1 MKIQQLLKEQVLA
14 RISNSVHALIESKD
28 INFEDLR
35 IRVEYSRDEK
45 FGDYSTAFALENK
58 KSFGSNPLEIAKQLQ
73 DHLLNISENFEIFTE
88 VTVTAPGFINFRI
101 SPNFLKK
108 YLNQFLLEKDYFA
121 KLENPLKINLEF
133 VSANPTGPLNIVSA
147 RAASY
152 GDSLATI
159 LATLGNQVDREFY
172 VNDYGNQVQLLGVAC
187 LIRFKE
193 AQGIDISF
201 QEEDDGRSLEELIDS
216 NTIPQESYRGDYIR
230 DIIQPLLSD
239 REKIEW
245 IQSNLKN
252 KNYTALIDFF
262 SQYAVDTNLSSQK
275 EDLKEFGVKFDTFFS
290 EKSLHDSGSVLKS
303 LDALEASNKIFEE
316 DGKKVFRSTDY
327 GDDKDRVVVRDD
339 GRPTYLL
346 ADIAYHKN
354 KMDRGYDE
362 IIDIWGPDHHGYIAR
377 LSGAMIAMG
386 YPKEAFKVIICQQV
400 NLLEDGKKV
409 KMSKRLGNFQRM
421 RDLIQYLG
429 ASSKDVGRYFFITRT
444 AEAPLEFD
452 LDLAKDESDKNPVF
466 YLQYAHARIAS
477 IFREVGEEYSR
488 ELDDSFEV
496 TEERIRLLF
505 WVARF
510 HEEVYEAAINKEP
523 HRITTYL
530 QFLSKAFTRF
540 YGAKENRLKSSDEA
554 TRKQLAFICKAT
566 QIVLREGL
574 QLLGISAPDRMVK
587 E

>member
-1 MKIQQLLKEQVLA
+1 
-14 RISNSVHALIESKD
+14 
-28 INFEDLR
+28 
-35 IRVEYSRDEK
+35 
-45 FGDYSTAFALENK
+45 
-58 KSFGSNPLEIAKQLQ
+58 
-73 DHLLNISENFEIFTE
+73 
-88 VTVTAPGFINFRI
+88 
-101 SPNFLKK
+101 
-108 YLNQFLLEKDYFA
+108 
-121 KLENPLKINLEF
+121 
-133 VSANPTGPLNIVSA
+133 
-147 RAASY
+147 
-152 GDSLATI
+152 
-159 LATLGNQVDREFY
+159 
-172 VNDYGNQVQLLGVAC
+172 
-187 LIRFKE
+187 
-193 AQGIDISF
+193 
-201 QEEDDGRSLEELIDS
+201 
-216 NTIPQESYRGDYIR
+216 
-230 DIIQPLLSD
+230 
-239 REKIEW
+239 
-245 IQSNLKN
+245 
-252 KNYTALIDFF
+252 
-262 SQYAVDTNLSSQK
+262 
-275 EDLKEFGVKFDTFFS
+275 
-290 EKSLHDSGSVLKS
+290 
-303 LDALEASNKIFEE
+303 
-316 DGKKVFRSTDY
+316 
-327 GDDKDRVVVRDD
+327 
-339 GRPTYLL
+339 
-346 ADIAYHKN
+346 
-354 KMDRGYDE
+354 
-362 IIDIWGPDHHGYIAR
+362 
-377 LSGAMIAMG
+377 MIAMG

>member
-193 AQGIDISF
+193 AQGVDISF

>member
-14 RISNSVHALIESKD
+14 RITNSVHTLINSKD

-35 IRVEYSRDEK
+35 IRVEYSRDDK

-58 KSFGSNPLEIAKQLQ
+58 KPFGTNPLEIAKLLQ
-73 DHLLNISENFEIFTE
+73 DLLLNGPENLDIFSE

-101 SPNFLKK
+101 NQNFLKK

-121 KLENPLKINLEF
+121 KLENPRKINLEF

-152 GDSLATI
+152 GDSLAAI
-159 LATLGNQVDREFY
+159 LTTLGNQVDREFY

-193 AQGIDISF
+193 TQGFEVSF
-201 QEEDDGRSLEELIDS
+201 QDEDDGRSLDELIDS
-216 NTIPQESYRGDYIR
+216 NTIPQESYRGEYIKEVV
-230 DIIQPLLSD
+230 QPLLSN
-239 REKIEW
+239 KVKFEW
-245 IQSNLKN
+245 IQDKLKDR
-252 KNYTALIDFF
+252 NYPELIEFF
-262 SQYAVDTNLSSQK
+262 SNYAIETNLSSQK
-275 EDLKEFGVKFDTFFS
+275 DDLREFGVKFDTFFS
-290 EKSLHDSGSVLKS
+290 EKSLHDAGAVLKS
-303 LDALEASNKIFEE
+303 LKVLEASGKIFEE

-339 GRPTYLL
+339 ERPTYLL

-377 LSGAMIAMG
+377 LSGAMLAMG
-386 YPKEAFKVIICQQV
+386 YPKEAFRVIICQQV

-429 ASSKDVGRYFFITRT
+429 ENSKDVGRYFFITRT

-488 ELDDSFEV
+488 ELDDSFE
-496 TEERIRLLF
+496 TTDERLRLLF

-510 HEEVYEAAINKEP
+510 HEEVYEAAISKEP

-540 YGAKENRLKSSDEA
+540 YSAKENRLKSSDEA